1 MPWTH
6 RAAAATS
13 LWLFAATAAHAQPP
27 ADGLE
32 VTLGLGAAPDYLGSD
47 DYVAA
52 PLPGF
57 QYRRGDVAVR
67 SNNLGVEAKW
77 SLGPASI
84 GAIARLDPG
93 RNDLFDVKDRAVKRL
108 GRVKAAA
115 EVGALAEA
123 AFPLGEPG
131 GAMLVSRISLVRRV
145 SDSDGWLVEASA
157 GPLVQLSP
165 ELSVAA
171 FVSASVQSDGYADT
185 FFSVDGAG
193 AARSGLRR
201 FKAGGGCRDVGVLL
215 LATGTVSERVA
226 VSVIAS
232 YTRLQGDARRSPIVS
247 ERGAAGQRFAGVS
260 LTYRFGR

>member
-6 RAAAATS
+6 RVAAATS
-13 LWLFAATAAHAQPP
+13 LWLLAAAAAHAQPP

-32 VTLGLGAAPDYLGSD
+32 VTLGVGVAPDYLGSD
-47 DYVAA
+47 DDIAA

-57 QYRRGDVAVR
+57 QYRRGDMTVR
-67 SNNLGVEAKW
+67 SNNLGVEATW
-77 SLGPASI
+77 SLGPVSI

-93 RNDLFDVKDRAVKRL
+93 RNDLFDVKDRVVKRL
-108 GRVKAAA
+108 APVKATA

-131 GAMLVSRISLVRRV
+131 EVLLVSRVSLVRRV
-145 SDSDGWLVEASA
+145 SDSDSWLMEASA

-165 ELSVAA
+165 GLGLGA
-171 FVSASVQSDGYADT
+171 FVTASVQSDGYADT

-201 FKAGGGCRDVGVLL
+201 FKAGGGCRDVGVSV
-215 LATGTVSERVA
+215 LATGTISERIA
-226 VSVIAS
+226 VSAIAA
-232 YTRLQGDARRSPIVS
+232 YTRLQDDARRSPIVR
-247 ERGAAGQRFAGVS
+247 ERGAASQRFAGVS